1 MEWLSDTKHCTQTGR
16 NACTID
22 CSHGDEPLELRCLA
36 NARQHQH
43 LLSLRNREDNHQRY
57 PIVYRINQKFSWS
70 NAVLALALL
79 LCVGF
84 ANADTVVVDYESDF
98 VALADSVEYYEDGT
112 EALTIDDVLAPNFGV
127 NFIPHNGDILHFG
140 ITSAAY
146 WVRFDLDWTTSEG
159 AGDKILEFGPPKL
172 VAGFIRGGIDL
183 FVVDDNGELASQYTL
198 GTLDSPNEIKTL
210 NRGFA
215 LRVDRSYGEHFYLR
229 VTSARP
235 LRLPISLWSE
245 AAFLEQATSSDSGL
259 GLQYGILLAM
269 IFYNLFLFV
278 SIREKSYLYYVV
290 TVATQAA
297 FLFLDSKHLRYLS
310 DEFYTGSWFI
320 NMSERLIYPLLVIT
334 AMLFQRSLLRIWEYN
349 LKLDM
354 AVKVLLGGFAVVV
367 LLTLLPNEKIFQYLF
382 ITLLL
387 VAIPLAFY
395 NNLDAIRRGN
405 LTAAVHM
412 AAIGVF
418 LAGAINLLL
427 LQLWSGYPNNEFTN
441 NAYNVSLIIQ
451 SLLLSLSLATQYN
464 QIKQEKEDAQRQAI
478 DNLLKSE
485 KVKDDLLANVSHELR
500 TPLYGIN
507 GLAETALAE
516 FRSNEKNSD
525 LITQNLELIQ
535 ASGDRLTKL
544 VNDLL
549 DFSSAK
555 EEAAYI
561 KFRPVDLHSLA
572 KLVVAICK
580 PLIGEKNIDF
590 RIDMDPELPL
600 VAGDEDRLQQI
611 LVNLTSNALKFTY
624 SGEVVISAKLTSEY
638 NVTIAVRDT
647 GIGIHKTDHET
658 IFKTFEKLP
667 SQHLNASGIGL
678 GLPLAKSMV
687 ELHRSV
693 LKVESELD
701 LGSTF
706 SFDLRVSLDQTRAIN
721 PPSIHKQMIRRADY
735 LEQANK
741 EPEIPKLRS
750 EQDITILVVD
760 DDEINRVVM
769 GQQLDEY
776 NVIKCSNGLDALT
789 VVEGEKPDLIL
800 LDLMMPGL
808 NGYEVCQKLR
818 QKYSQIELPIIL
830 VTAKNHLEDL
840 TQGFKTG
847 ANDYLAKPF
856 HNEELRS
863 RVENQLRLSLLHRV
877 NDDNLRMRS
886 QIESYAKAD
895 SELRSSRFRLQQ
907 VLESIN
913 AGFIAFELPG
923 KIFSLNQRAAD
934 LLGTDREAVL
944 GKDIHTLFSDSQTNQ
959 EIIHA
964 LENWE
969 GGEDDEG
976 HQESL
981 PNHAASL
988 SVNVEVIH
996 PYSSSSK
1003 ASAKTITF
1011 NSKLNLFGSDEGT
1024 GVLFLEDTEPL
1035 RSLANSKVVSD
1046 TVELVSFL
1054 GQAQQNI
1061 RRIGTRLSVLTPSEI
1076 TDHPTLLDKLTGIEE
1091 LINFID
1097 EQLPSVSSE
1106 GEYRQ
1111 QLVTLMRSSLHTW
1124 EVTTQKSKIELA
1136 EESNIWAVS
1145 IDDGRLRTRTFDRY
1159 LRIEQLPKIPRWREV
1174 VRTAYFV
1181 LSNPAIEPET
1191 RMSLE
1196 TELEKTKSILKKA
1209 AIN

>member
-1 MEWLSDTKHCTQTGR
+1 M
-16 NACTID
+16 
-22 CSHGDEPLELRCLA
+22 
-36 NARQHQH
+36 
-43 LLSLRNREDNHQRY
+43 
-57 PIVYRINQKFSWS
+57 
-70 NAVLALALL
+70 
-79 LCVGF
+79 
-84 ANADTVVVDYESDF
+84 
-98 VALADSVEYYEDGT
+98 
-112 EALTIDDVLAPNFGV
+112 
-127 NFIPHNGDILHFG
+127 
-140 ITSAAY
+140 
-146 WVRFDLDWTTSEG
+146 
-159 AGDKILEFGPPKL
+159 
-172 VAGFIRGGIDL
+172 
-183 FVVDDNGELASQYTL
+183 
-198 GTLDSPNEIKTL
+198 
-210 NRGFA
+210 
-215 LRVDRSYGEHFYLR
+215 
-229 VTSARP
+229 
-235 LRLPISLWSE
+235 
-245 AAFLEQATSSDSGL
+245 
-259 GLQYGILLAM
+259 
-269 IFYNLFLFV
+269 
-278 SIREKSYLYYVV
+278 
-290 TVATQAA
+290 
-297 FLFLDSKHLRYLS
+297 
-310 DEFYTGSWFI
+310 
-320 NMSERLIYPLLVIT
+320 
-334 AMLFQRSLLRIWEYN
+334 EYN

-354 AVKVLLGGFAVVV
+354 AVRVMLGSFALVILLALV
-367 LLTLLPNEKIFQYLF
+367 PNEKAHQYLF
-382 ITLLL
+382 IALLI
-387 VAIPLAFY
+387 VAIPLTFY
-395 NNLDAIRRGN
+395 NNIDAIRRGN

-418 LAGAINLLL
+418 LSGTIVLML
-427 LQLWSGYPNNEFTN
+427 LQLWPGFPSNAFTN
-441 NAYNVSLIIQ
+441 NAYNAGLIIQ
-451 SLLLSLSLATQYN
+451 SLLLSLSLTTQYN

-478 DNLLKSE
+478 DNLVKSE
-485 KVKDDLLANVSHELR
+485 KIKDDLLANVSHELR

-507 GLAETALAE
+507 GLAEIALTE
-516 FRSNEKNSD
+516 FRSNNTNAE

-555 EEAAYI
+555 EQAAYI
-561 KFRPVDLHSLA
+561 KFRPVDLNSIA
-572 KLVVAICK
+572 TLVVAICK
-580 PLIGEKNIDF
+580 PTIGEKNLDLRVEIDP
-590 RIDMDPELPL
+590 DLPL

-611 LVNLTSNALKFTY
+611 LVNLTSNAIKFTY
-624 SGEVVISAKLTSEY
+624 SGEVVISAELTSDY
-638 NVTIAVRDT
+638 NVTIKVRDT
-647 GIGIHKTDHET
+647 GIGIHKTDHDT

-687 ELHRSV
+687 ELHRSE

-706 SFDLRVSLDQTRAIN
+706 SFDLRVSLDQTRAIK
-721 PPSIHKQMIRRADY
+721 PPSIHNKMIRRADY

-741 EPEIPKLRS
+741 EPEVPKLRS
-750 EQDITILVVD
+750 EQDITILIVD

-877 NDDNLRMRS
+877 SEDNLRMRS

-923 KIFSLNQRAAD
+923 KIFSLNQRAAE
-934 LLGTDREAVL
+934 LLGTDRDAVL
-944 GKDIHTLFSDSQTNQ
+944 DKDIHTLFSDSETNN
-959 EIIHA
+959 EILHA
-964 LENWE
+964 LQNWE
-969 GGEDDEG
+969 GGEDDHGQLET
-976 HQESL
+976 L

-988 SVNVEVIH
+988 SVNVEVIY
-996 PYSSSSK
+996 PYSSSGKS
-1003 ASAKTITF
+1003 SAKAVQF

-1035 RSLANSKVVSD
+1035 QSLASSKVVND
-1046 TVELVSFL
+1046 TVELISFL

-1076 TDHPTLLDKLTGIEE
+1076 IEHPALLDKLTGIED

-1097 EQLPSVSSE
+1097 EQLPNVSSE

-1111 QLVTLMRSSLHTW
+1111 QLVTLMRSALHTW

-1196 TELEKTKSILKKA
+1196 SELEKTKSILKKA
-1209 AIN
+1209 AIS

>member
-1 MEWLSDTKHCTQTGR
+1 LSWIK
-16 NACTID
+16 I
-22 CSHGDEPLELRCLA
+22 
-36 NARQHQH
+36 
-43 LLSLRNREDNHQRY
+43 
-57 PIVYRINQKFSWS
+57 
-70 NAVLALALL
+70 ALATAAILGF
-79 LCVGF
+79 GF
-84 ANADTVVVDYESDF
+84 AHADTVLVDADSDF
-98 VALADSVEYYEDGT
+98 VSLASSVEYYEDSS
-112 EALTIDDVLAPNFGV
+112 EELTIDDVLAPNFGV
-127 NFIPHNGDILHFG
+127 NFIPHDEDILHFG
-140 ITSAAY
+140 ITSSAY
-146 WVRFDLDWTTSEG
+146 WVRFDLDWSQIEL
-159 AGDKILEFGPPKL
+159 DQDLILEFGPPKL

-183 FVVDDNGELASQYTL
+183 FIVDDSGDLISEYTL
-198 GTLDSPNEIKTL
+198 GTHGDPRELRTL

-215 LRVDRSYGEHFYLR
+215 LSVDSMYGDHIYLR
-229 VTSARP
+229 ITSARP

-245 AAFLEQATSSDSGL
+245 EAFQAQSVSSNSAL

-269 IFYNLFLFV
+269 VFYNLFLFV
-278 SIREKSYLYYVV
+278 SIREQSYLYYVV
-290 TVATQAA
+290 SIATQAA
-297 FLFLDSKHLRYLS
+297 FLFIDSKHLRYLL
-310 DEFYTGSWFI
+310 DEMYSGSWWVD
-320 NMSERLIYPLLVIT
+320 MAERLIYPLLVMT
-334 AMLFQRSLLRIWEYN
+334 AILFQRSLLRIWEYN
-349 LKLDM
+349 LKLDR
-354 AVKVLLGGFAVVV
+354 AVKIMLGCFGLVM

-382 ITLLL
+382 VALMFL
-387 VAIPLAFY
+387 AIPLAFY
-395 NNLDAIRRGN
+395 SNIDAIRRGN

-412 AAIGVF
+412 AAMGVF
-418 LAGAINLLL
+418 LAGTINLML
-427 LQLWSGYPNNEFTN
+427 LQLWPGFPNNAFTN
-441 NAYNVSLIIQ
+441 SAYNVSLIIQ
-451 SLLLSLSLATQYN
+451 ALLLSLSLATQYN

-478 DNLLKSE
+478 DNLVKSE
-485 KVKDDLLANVSHELR
+485 KIKDDLLANVSHELR

-516 FRSNEKNSD
+516 FRSNEKNSE

-561 KFRPVDLHSLA
+561 KFRPVDLNSVSTLI
-572 KLVVAICK
+572 VAICK
-580 PLIGEKNIDF
+580 PLIGEKNLELRVEI
-590 RIDMDPELPL
+590 DPELPL
-600 VAGDEDRLQQI
+600 VAGDEDKLQQI

-624 SGEVVISAKLTSEY
+624 SGEVVISAVQSSEY
-638 NVTIAVRDT
+638 NVTISVRDT
-647 GIGIHKTDHET
+647 GIGIHKTDHDT

-687 ELHRSV
+687 ELHRSQ
-693 LKVESELD
+693 LIVESELD

-706 SFDLRVSLDQTRAIN
+706 SFDLRVSLDQTRAIK

-741 EPEIPKLRS
+741 VSEVPKLRS
-750 EQDITILVVD
+750 DQDITILVVD

-769 GQQLDEY
+769 GQQLDDY

-789 VVEGEKPDLIL
+789 VVEGQKPDLIL

-818 QKYSQIELPIIL
+818 QKFSQIELPIIL

-877 NDDNLRMRS
+877 NEDNLRMRS

-934 LLGTDREAVL
+934 LLGTEREAVL
-944 GKDIHTLFSDSQTNQ
+944 DKDIHTLFSESESNREILDALDS
-959 EIIHA
+959 
-964 LENWE
+964 WE
-969 GGEDDEG
+969 GGEDIKGQANVKSD
-976 HQESL
+976 
-981 PNHAASL
+981 HATSI
-988 SVNVEVIH
+988 SVSVEVVH
-996 PYSSSSK
+996 PYSPSNK
-1003 ASAKTITF
+1003 PSAKTVSF

-1035 RSLANSKVVSD
+1035 KSLASSKVVSD

-1076 TDHPTLLDKLTGIEE
+1076 TEHPALLDKLTGIED
-1091 LINFID
+1091 LITFID

-1111 QLVTLMRSSLHTW
+1111 QLVTLMRSALHTW

-1191 RMSLE
+1191 RLSLE
-1196 TELEKTKSILKKA
+1196 AELEKTKSILKKA

>member
-1 MEWLSDTKHCTQTGR
+1 MACIDSRATRSITSVDIFQPDNRHRNPIVQRKTLNSGFKEALLAIAALLCMSLSHADTVLVDK
-16 NACTID
+16 
-22 CSHGDEPLELRCLA
+22 ELGFLALA
-36 NARQHQH
+36 NA
-43 LLSLRNREDNHQRY
+43 
-57 PIVYRINQKFSWS
+57 
-70 NAVLALALL
+70 
-79 LCVGF
+79 
-84 ANADTVVVDYESDF
+84 
-98 VALADSVEYYEDGT
+98 VEYYEDSS
-112 EALTIDDVLAPNFGV
+112 ESLTIDDVLAANFGV
-127 NFIPHNGDILHFG
+127 NFIAHNEDILHFG
-140 ITSAAY
+140 ITSSAY
-146 WVRFDLDWTTSEG
+146 WIRFDLDWNTLEHSES
-159 AGDKILEFGPPKL
+159 KILEFGPPKL
-172 VAGFIRGGIDL
+172 VAGVIRGGIEL
-183 FVVDDNGELASQYTL
+183 FIVNDDGELTSQYTL
-198 GTLDSPNEIKTL
+198 GTQESTRELKTL
-210 NRGFA
+210 NRGLA
-215 LRVDRSYGEHFYLR
+215 LKINENYGEHFYLR
-229 VTSARP
+229 VASARP

-245 AAFLEQATSSDSGL
+245 EAFLEQSISSDSGL

-269 IFYNLFLFV
+269 ILYNLFLYISV
-278 SIREKSYLYYVV
+278 RENSYLFYVI
-290 TVATQAA
+290 TIATQVT
-297 FLFLDSKHLRYLS
+297 FLFLDSKHLRYLL
-310 DEFYTGSWFI
+310 DEIYMGSWWVD
-320 NMSERLIYPLLVIT
+320 MSERIIYPLLVIT
-334 AMLFQRSLLRIWEYN
+334 ALLFQRSLLRIWEYN

-354 AVKVLLGGFAVVV
+354 AVKVMLGGFV
-367 LLTLLPNEKIFQYLF
+367 LVILLAFVPNEKLNQYLF
-382 ITLLL
+382 IPLLIA
-387 VAIPLAFY
+387 AIPLAFY
-395 NNLDAIRRGN
+395 NNIDAIRRGN

-418 LAGAINLLL
+418 LAGTIVLML
-427 LQLWSGYPNNEFTN
+427 LQLWPSFPSNAFTN
-441 NAYNVSLIIQ
+441 NAYNAGLIIQ
-451 SLLLSLSLATQYN
+451 SLLLSLSLTTQYN

-478 DNLLKSE
+478 DNLVKSE
-485 KVKDDLLANVSHELR
+485 KIKDDLLANVSHELR

-507 GLAETALAE
+507 GLAEIALTE
-516 FRSNEKNSD
+516 FRSNNNNAE
-525 LITQNLELIQ
+525 LVTQNLELIQ

-555 EEAAYI
+555 EQAAYI
-561 KFRPVDLHSLA
+561 KFRPVDLNSIST
-572 KLVVAICK
+572 LVVAICR
-580 PLIGEKNIDF
+580 PTIGEKNIDL
-590 RIDMDPELPL
+590 RVEIDPDLPL

-611 LVNLTSNALKFTY
+611 LVNLTSNAIKFTY
-624 SGEVVISAKLTSEY
+624 SGEVVISAELTSEY
-638 NVTIAVRDT
+638 NVNIKVSDT
-647 GIGIHKTDHET
+647 GIGIHKTDHDT

-667 SQHLNASGIGL
+667 SQHLNSSGIGL

-687 ELHRSV
+687 ELHRSE

-706 SFDLRVSLDQTRAIN
+706 SFDLRVSLDQTRAIK

-735 LEQANK
+735 FEQANK
-741 EPEIPKLRS
+741 ESDVPKLRS

-769 GQQLDEY
+769 GQQLEEY

-789 VVEGEKPDLIL
+789 AVEGEKPDLIL

-877 NDDNLRMRS
+877 SEDNLRMRS

-923 KIFSLNQRAAD
+923 KIFSLNQRAAE
-934 LLGTDREAVL
+934 LLGTDRDAVL
-944 GKDIHTLFSDSQTNQ
+944 DKDIHTLFSDSETNK
-959 EIIHA
+959 EILLA

-969 GGEDDEG
+969 GGEDDQGQLET
-976 HQESL
+976 L

-996 PYSSSSK
+996 PYNSSRKSS
-1003 ASAKTITF
+1003 ASTVQF

-1035 RSLANSKVVSD
+1035 QSLTNNTVVSS
-1046 TVELVSFL
+1046 TIELVSFL

-1076 TDHPTLLDKLTGIEE
+1076 TAHPALLDKLTGIED

-1097 EQLPSVSSE
+1097 EQLPNVSSE

-1111 QLVTLMRSSLHTW
+1111 QLVTLMRSALHTW

-1196 TELEKTKSILKKA
+1196 SELEKTKSILKKA
-1209 AIN
+1209 AIS

>member
-1 MEWLSDTKHCTQTGR
+1 LQLKSGNSR
-16 NACTID
+16 TID
-22 CSHGDEPLELRCLA
+22 CSKSDEPLELTCIDSRATHSITSVDIIQPDNLHRNSTVQRKIQNIGFKEALLA
-36 NARQHQH
+36 IAA
-43 LLSLRNREDNHQRY
+43 LLCINLSHADTVLVDRESE
-57 PIVYRINQKFSWS
+57 F
-70 NAVLALALL
+70 LALA
-79 LCVGF
+79 
-84 ANADTVVVDYESDF
+84 NSVD
-98 VALADSVEYYEDGT
+98 YYEDSS
-112 EALTIDDVLAPNFGV
+112 ESLTIDDVLAENFGV
-127 NFIPHNGDILHFG
+127 NFIAHNADILHFG
-140 ITSAAY
+140 ITSSAY
-146 WVRFDLDWTTSEG
+146 WIRFDLDWSALEPFES
-159 AGDKILEFGPPKL
+159 KVLEFGPPKL
-172 VAGFIRGGIDL
+172 VAGVIRGGLEL
-183 FVVDDNGELASQYTL
+183 FTVDDTGELVSEYVL
-198 GTLDSPNEIKTL
+198 GTQESASELKTL

-215 LRVDRSYGEHFYLR
+215 LKINESYGEHFYLR
-229 VTSARP
+229 VTSTRP
-235 LRLPISLWSE
+235 LRLPITLWSE
-245 AAFLEQATSSDSGL
+245 KAFLEQSISSDSGL
-259 GLQYGILLAM
+259 GVQYGILIAM
-269 IFYNLFLFV
+269 ILYNLFLYF
-278 SIREKSYLYYVV
+278 SIRESSYLFYVV
-290 TVATQAA
+290 TIATQAT
-297 FLFLDSKHLRYLS
+297 FLFLDSKHLRYLL
-310 DEFYTGSWFI
+310 DELYISSWWVD
-320 NMSERLIYPLLVIT
+320 MSERIIYPLLVIT
-334 AMLFQRSLLRIWEYN
+334 TLLFQRSLLRIWEYN
-349 LKLDM
+349 LKLDLV
-354 AVKVLLGGFAVVV
+354 VKIMLGSFSIVILLAFV
-367 LLTLLPNEKIFQYLF
+367 PNEKLFQYLF
-382 ITLLL
+382 VTLLI

-395 NNLDAIRRGN
+395 NNIDAIRRGN

-412 AAIGVF
+412 SAIGIF
-418 LAGAINLLL
+418 LFGTIVAML
-427 LQLWSGYPNNEFTN
+427 LQLWPSFPSNAFTN
-441 NAYNVSLIIQ
+441 NAYNSGLIIQ
-451 SLLLSLSLATQYN
+451 SLLLSLSLTTQYN

-478 DNLLKSE
+478 DNLVKSE
-485 KVKDDLLANVSHELR
+485 KIKDDLLANVSHELR

-507 GLAETALAE
+507 GLAEIALTE
-516 FRSNEKNSD
+516 FRSNSNNTD
-525 LITQNLELIQ
+525 LVTQNLELIQ

-555 EEAAYI
+555 EQAAYI
-561 KFRPVDLHSLA
+561 KFRPVDLNSIST
-572 KLVVAICK
+572 LVVAVCR
-580 PLIGEKNIDF
+580 PLVGEKNIDL
-590 RIDMDPELPL
+590 RIEIDPDLPL

-611 LVNLTSNALKFTY
+611 LVNLTSNAIKFTH
-624 SGEVVISAKLTSEY
+624 SGEVVISAELTSDY
-638 NVTIAVRDT
+638 NVTIKVRDT
-647 GIGIHKTDHET
+647 GIGIHKTDHDS

-687 ELHRSV
+687 ELHRSE

-706 SFDLRVSLDQTRAIN
+706 SFDLRVSLDQTRAVK
-721 PPSIHKQMIRRADY
+721 PTSIHKQMIRRADY

-741 EPEIPKLRS
+741 EPKAPKLRS

-789 VVEGEKPDLIL
+789 AVEGEKPDLIL

-877 NDDNLRMRS
+877 NEDNLRMRS

-923 KIFSLNQRAAD
+923 KIFSLNQRAAE
-934 LLGTDREAVL
+934 LLGTDRDTVL
-944 GKDIHTLFSDSQTNQ
+944 DKDIRTLFSDSETNTQ
-959 EIIHA
+959 ILLA
-964 LENWE
+964 LQNWE
-969 GGEDDEG
+969 GGKDSEG
-976 HQESL
+976 HQEAL

-988 SVNVEVIH
+988 SVNAEVIY
-996 PYSSSSK
+996 PYDSSSK
-1003 ASAKTITF
+1003 SSAKAVQF
-1011 NSKLNLFGSDEGT
+1011 NGKLNLFGSDEGT

-1035 RSLANSKVVSD
+1035 QALATSKVVTD

-1076 TDHPTLLDKLTGIEE
+1076 TEHPALLDKLTGIED

-1097 EQLPSVSSE
+1097 EQLPNVSSE

-1111 QLVTLMRSSLHTW
+1111 QLVTLMRSALHTW

-1196 TELEKTKSILKKA
+1196 SELEKTKSILKKA
-1209 AIN
+1209 AIS

>member
-1 MEWLSDTKHCTQTGR
+1 M
-16 NACTID
+16 
-22 CSHGDEPLELRCLA
+22 
-36 NARQHQH
+36 
-43 LLSLRNREDNHQRY
+43 
-57 PIVYRINQKFSWS
+57 
-70 NAVLALALL
+70 
-79 LCVGF
+79 
-84 ANADTVVVDYESDF
+84 
-98 VALADSVEYYEDGT
+98 
-112 EALTIDDVLAPNFGV
+112 
-127 NFIPHNGDILHFG
+127 
-140 ITSAAY
+140 
-146 WVRFDLDWTTSEG
+146 
-159 AGDKILEFGPPKL
+159 
-172 VAGFIRGGIDL
+172 
-183 FVVDDNGELASQYTL
+183 L
-198 GTLDSPNEIKTL
+198 GTQESPNELKTL

-215 LRVDRSYGEHFYLR
+215 LKINELYSHHFYLR

-245 AAFLEQATSSDSGL
+245 KAFLEQSVSSDSGL
-259 GLQYGILLAM
+259 GLQYGILLAK
-269 IFYNLFLFV
+269 ILYNLFLYFT
-278 SIREKSYLYYVV
+278 IRESSNLFYVV
-290 TVATQAA
+290 TIASQAT
-297 FLFLDSKHLRYLS
+297 FLFLDSKHLRYLL
-310 DEFYTGSWFI
+310 DELYMGSWWV
-320 NMSERLIYPLLVIT
+320 NMSERIIYPLMVVTTL
-334 AMLFQRSLLRIWEYN
+334 LFQRSLLRVWEYN
-349 LKLDM
+349 PKLDKAIEIM
-354 AVKVLLGGFAVVV
+354 LGGIGLVI
-367 LLTLLPNEKIFQYLF
+367 LLTFVPNEKTFQYLF
-382 ITLLL
+382 ITL
-387 VAIPLAFY
+387 VIAAIPLAFY
-395 NNLDAIRRGN
+395 SNIDAIRRGN

-412 AAIGVF
+412 AAMGVF
-418 LAGAINLLL
+418 LAGTIILMM
-427 LQLWSGYPNNEFTN
+427 LQLWPAFPNNAFTN
-441 NAYNVSLIIQ
+441 NAYNAGLIIE
-451 SLLLSLSLATQYN
+451 SLLFSLSLTTQYN

-478 DNLLKSE
+478 DNLVNSE
-485 KVKDDLLANVSHELR
+485 KIKDDLLANVSHELR

-507 GLAETALAE
+507 GLAEIALTE
-516 FRSNEKNSD
+516 FRSNNNNAE
-525 LITQNLELIQ
+525 LVIQNLELIQ

-555 EEAAYI
+555 EQAAYI
-561 KFRPVDLHSLA
+561 KFRPVDLNSIST
-572 KLVVAICK
+572 LVVAICK
-580 PLIGEKNIDF
+580 PIVGEKNLDLRVEIDP
-590 RIDMDPELPL
+590 DLPL
-600 VAGDEDRLQQI
+600 VACDEDRLQQI
-611 LVNLTSNALKFTY
+611 LVNLTSNAIKFTY
-624 SGEVVISAKLTSEY
+624 SGEVVISAELTSEY
-638 NVTIAVRDT
+638 NVTIKVRDT
-647 GIGIHKTDHET
+647 GIGIHKTDHDT

-687 ELHRSV
+687 ELHRSE
-693 LKVESELD
+693 LKVENELD
-701 LGSTF
+701 LGSVF
-706 SFDLRVSLDQTRAIN
+706 SFDLRVSLDQTRAIKS
-721 PPSIHKQMIRRADY
+721 PTIHNKMIRRADY

-789 VVEGEKPDLIL
+789 AVEGEKPDLIL

-808 NGYEVCQKLR
+808 NGYEVCQKLTL
-818 QKYSQIELPIIL
+818 KYSQIELPIIL

-863 RVENQLRLSLLHRV
+863 RVENQLRLCLLHRV
-877 NDDNLRMRS
+877 SKDNLRMRS

-923 KIFSLNQRAAD
+923 KIFSLNQRAAE
-934 LLGTDREAVL
+934 LLGTDRNAVL
-944 GKDIHTLFSDSQTNQ
+944 DKDIHTLFSDS
-959 EIIHA
+959 EINNEIMHA
-964 LENWE
+964 LQNWE

-976 HQESL
+976 KQEIL
-981 PNHAASL
+981 PNHATSL
-988 SVNVEVIH
+988 SINIEVLY
-996 PYSSSSK
+996 PYSSSSRP
-1003 ASAKTITF
+1003 SAKAIQF
-1011 NSKLNLFGSDEGT
+1011 NSKLNLFSSDEGT

-1035 RSLANSKVVSD
+1035 QSLTSNKVVNN
-1046 TVELVSFL
+1046 TVELISFL

-1076 TDHPTLLDKLTGIEE
+1076 TKHPALLDKLTGIEG

-1097 EQLPSVSSE
+1097 EQLPNVSSE

-1111 QLVTLMRSSLHTW
+1111 QLVTLMRSALHTW

-1136 EESNIWAVS
+1136 EESSIWAVS

-1191 RMSLE
+1191 RISLE
-1196 TELEKTKSILKKA
+1196 SELEKNKSILKKA
-1209 AIN
+1209 AIS

>member
-1 MEWLSDTKHCTQTGR
+1 M
-16 NACTID
+16 
-22 CSHGDEPLELRCLA
+22 
-36 NARQHQH
+36 
-43 LLSLRNREDNHQRY
+43 
-57 PIVYRINQKFSWS
+57 
-70 NAVLALALL
+70 
-79 LCVGF
+79 
-84 ANADTVVVDYESDF
+84 
-98 VALADSVEYYEDGT
+98 
-112 EALTIDDVLAPNFGV
+112 
-127 NFIPHNGDILHFG
+127 
-140 ITSAAY
+140 
-146 WVRFDLDWTTSEG
+146 
-159 AGDKILEFGPPKL
+159 
-172 VAGFIRGGIDL
+172 
-183 FVVDDNGELASQYTL
+183 FVVDDAGELVSQYTL
-198 GTLDSPNEIKTL
+198 GTLESPSEIKTL

-215 LRVDRSYGEHFYLR
+215 LKINEIYGDHYYLR

-245 AAFLEQATSSDSGL
+245 DAFLAQSISSDTGL

-269 IFYNLFLFV
+269 IFYNLFLFFT
-278 SIREKSYLYYVV
+278 IREKSYLFYVIA
-290 TVATQAA
+290 VATQAA
-297 FLFLDSKHLRYLS
+297 FLFLDSKHLRFLF
-310 DEFYTGSWFI
+310 DELNAGSWWVD
-320 NMSERLIYPLLVIT
+320 MSERLIYPLLVIT
-334 AMLFQRSLLRIWEYN
+334 ALLFQRSLLRIWEYN

-354 AVKVLLGGFAVVV
+354 TIKILLGGF
-367 LLTLLPNEKIFQYLF
+367 TLVMLSTLAPSEKVFQYPF
-382 ITLLL
+382 IALLL
-387 VAIPLAFY
+387 AAIPLAFY
-395 NNLDAIRRGN
+395 NNIDAIRRGN

-412 AAIGVF
+412 AAIGIF
-418 LAGAINLLL
+418 LAGTIILMMQQLLPGFP
-427 LQLWSGYPNNEFTN
+427 SNAFTD
-441 NAYNVSLIIQ
+441 NAYNAGLIIQ

-478 DNLLKSE
+478 DNLVKSE
-485 KVKDDLLANVSHELR
+485 KIKDDLLANVSHELR
-500 TPLYGIN
+500 TPLFGIN

-516 FRSNEKNSD
+516 FRSNTKNPV
-525 LITQNLELIQ
+525 LISQNLELIQ
-535 ASGDRLTKL
+535 ASGDRLSKL

-561 KFRPVDLHSLA
+561 KFRPVDLNSIA
-572 KLVVAICK
+572 TLVIAICK
-580 PLIGEKNIDF
+580 PLVGEKNLDLRVEIDP
-590 RIDMDPELPL
+590 DLPL

-611 LVNLTSNALKFTY
+611 LVNLTSNAIKFTY
-624 SGEVVISAKLTSEY
+624 SGEVVISAELTSDY
-638 NVTIAVRDT
+638 NVTIKVRDT
-647 GIGIHKTDHET
+647 GIGIHRTDHDT

-687 ELHRSV
+687 ELHRSE
-693 LKVESELD
+693 LRVESELD

-706 SFDLRVSLDQTRAIN
+706 SFDLRVSLDQTRAVQPTN
-721 PPSIHKQMIRRADY
+721 IHKQMIRRADY
-735 LEQANK
+735 IEQANK
-741 EPEIPKLRS
+741 EPETPKLRS
-750 EQDITILVVD
+750 EQDVTILVVD

-789 VVEGEKPDLIL
+789 VVDGQKPDLIL

-877 NDDNLRMRS
+877 NEDNLRMRS

-923 KIFSLNQRAAD
+923 KIFSLNQRAAE
-934 LLGTDREAVL
+934 LLGTDRESVL
-944 GKDIHTLFSDSQTNQ
+944 DKDIHTLFSDSEVNT
-959 EIIHA
+959 EILHA

-969 GGEDDEG
+969 DGEDDEG
-976 HQESL
+976 HQEDL
-981 PNHAASL
+981 PNHAASR
-988 SVNVEVIH
+988 SVSIEIAY
-996 PYSSSSK
+996 PYSSATK
-1003 ASAKTITF
+1003 ASAKTIMF

-1035 RSLANSKVVSD
+1035 KSLANSKVVND

-1076 TDHPTLLDKLTGIEE
+1076 TSHPALLDKLTGIEH

-1111 QLVTLMRSSLHTW
+1111 QLITLMRSALHTW

-1191 RMSLE
+1191 RLSLE
-1196 TELEKTKSILKKA
+1196 SELEKTKSILKKA
-1209 AIN
+1209 AIS

>member
-1 MEWLSDTKHCTQTGR
+1 M
-16 NACTID
+16 
-22 CSHGDEPLELRCLA
+22 
-36 NARQHQH
+36 
-43 LLSLRNREDNHQRY
+43 NRTFGWPD
-57 PIVYRINQKFSWS
+57 
-70 NAVLALALL
+70 AVLAIALL
-79 LCVGF
+79 LCAGLVQ
-84 ANADTVVVDYESDF
+84 ADTIVVDDELDF
-98 VALADSVEYYEDGT
+98 VPIAASVEYYEDGS
-112 EALTIDDVLAPNFGV
+112 ESLTIDDVLAPNFSV
-127 NFIPHNGDILHFG
+127 NFIPHTGDIIHFG
-140 ITSAAY
+140 ITSSAY
-146 WVRFDLDWTTSEG
+146 WIRFDLDWSEFG
-159 AGDKILEFGPPKL
+159 SAEGKILEFGPPKL
-172 VAGFIRGGIDL
+172 VAGFVRGGIDL
-183 FVVDDNGELASQYTL
+183 FVIDDSGELSAHYTL
-198 GTLDSPNEIKTL
+198 GTQGNPYELKTL

-215 LRVDRSYGEHFYLR
+215 LRIDQSYGEHFYLR

-245 AAFLEQATSSDSGL
+245 EAFLQQATSSDTGL

-278 SIREKSYLYYVV
+278 SIREKSYLYYVI

-310 DEFYTGSWFI
+310 DEFYMGSWWVD
-320 NMSERLIYPLLVIT
+320 MSERLIFPLLVIT
-334 AMLFQRSLLRIWEYN
+334 ALLFQRSLLRIWEYN

-354 AVKVLLGGFAVVV
+354 AVKVMLAAFGVVM
-367 LLTLLPNEKIFQYLF
+367 LLTLLPNEKVFQYLF
-382 ITLLL
+382 VTLLL

-395 NNLDAIRRGN
+395 NNVDAIRRGN

-418 LAGAINLLL
+418 LAGTINLLL
-427 LQLWSGYPNNEFTN
+427 LQLWPGFPNNAFTN
-441 NAYNVSLIIQ
+441 NAYNVSLIVQ

-478 DNLLKSE
+478 DNLVKSE
-485 KVKDDLLANVSHELR
+485 KIKDDLLANVSHELR

-516 FRSNEKNSD
+516 FRSNGKNTE

-561 KFRPVDLHSLA
+561 KFRPVDLNSLST
-572 KLVVAICK
+572 LIVAICK
-580 PLIGEKNIDF
+580 PLIGEKNIEL
-590 RIDMDPELPL
+590 RVEMDPDLPL

-624 SGEVVISAKLTSEY
+624 SGEVVISAVLTSEY

-647 GIGIHKTDHET
+647 GIGIHRTDHET

-687 ELHRSV
+687 ELHRSE
-693 LKVESELD
+693 LRVESELD

-706 SFDLRVSLDQTRAIN
+706 SFDLRVSLDQTRAVKS
-721 PPSIHKQMIRRADY
+721 PSIHKQMIRRADY
-735 LEQANK
+735 LEKANK
-741 EPEIPKLRS
+741 DSETPKLRS

-840 TQGFKTG
+840 THGFKTG

-877 NDDNLRMRS
+877 NEDNLRMRS

-895 SELRSSRFRLQQ
+895 SELRGSRFRLQQ

-944 GKDIHTLFSDSQTNQ
+944 DKDIHTLFSDSEMNKD
-959 EIIHA
+959 IIHA

-969 GGEDDEG
+969 GGEDDQGE
-976 HQESL
+976 QESL

-988 SVNVEVIH
+988 SLSVEVIH
-996 PYSSSSK
+996 PYSSSSR
-1003 ASAKTITF
+1003 ASAKTVIF

-1035 RSLANSKVVSD
+1035 KSLSNSKVVND

-1061 RRIGTRLSVLTPSEI
+1061 RRIGMRLSVLTPSEI
-1076 TDHPTLLDKLTGIEE
+1076 TDHPSLLDKLTGIEE

-1111 QLVTLMRSSLHTW
+1111 QLVTLMRSALHTW

-1196 TELEKTKSILKKA
+1196 SELEKTKAILKKA
-1209 AIN
+1209 AIS